1 MSKTSF
7 RPRQVDYTKYMPI
20 YLNDELP
27 DLQDFSSINRT
38 VPQMP
43 TGMEKEEESE
53 HHLQRALSAQQVF
66 GISSTEYAIP
76 TPKVEIDN
84 KKYDKIYNAECP
96 KSKSYIRIQRN
107 FLIFVDS
114 YRFQKF
120 YFLKLFP
127 PILNTPTTI
136 VIQKTRNGW
145 RTRGV
150 KRIFI

>member
-43 TGMEKEEESE
+43 TGMEKEEEAE

-107 FLIFVDS
+107 FILFVC
-114 YRFQKF
+114 
-120 YFLKLFP
+120 
-127 PILNTPTTI
+127 
-136 VIQKTRNGW
+136 
-145 RTRGV
+145 
-150 KRIFI
+150 